1 MSHPQASMISPGTG
15 NNRLADLLAQYF
27 VTGIAEGLLGCRIKL
42 DNRPLLID
50 ADDTI
55 QCGLQDSPF
64 ANFALPQRLLRPLA
78 FRDLVLQFLIG
89 GSELCGAFDNTA
101 FQALI

>member
-27 VTGIAEGLLGCRIKL
+27 GTGIAEGLLRCRIKL
-42 DNRPLLID
+42 DNRPRLID
-50 ADDTI
+50 ADNTI
-55 QCGLQDSPF
+55 QCGLPDSPF
-64 ANFALPQRLLRPLA
+64 PNFTLPQRLLRSLA

-89 GSELCGAFDNTA
+89 GSELCGAFANTVL
-101 FQALI
+101 QALV